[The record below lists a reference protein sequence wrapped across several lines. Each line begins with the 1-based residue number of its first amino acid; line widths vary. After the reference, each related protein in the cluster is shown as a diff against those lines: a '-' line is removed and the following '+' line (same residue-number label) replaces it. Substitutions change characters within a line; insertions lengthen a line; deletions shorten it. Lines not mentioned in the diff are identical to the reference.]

1 MQELLYI
8 PVRAQNQHRLPLP
21 EAVVAA
27 WNGNEFLSPLG
38 GQDVDIVPPQMGR
51 LVGEVTSVT
60 FMGVHYEI
68 TLEDA
73 DGMEW
78 TVHTTDAVGVGET
91 VGIYL
96 DPDAIHVMKRSDEPL
111 AAEQEEQYLADQ
123 EEDNE

>member
-1 MQELLYI
+1 MV
-8 PVRAQNQHRLPLP
+8 VRP
-21 EAVVAA
+21 E
-27 WNGNEFLSPLG
+27 
-38 GQDVDIVPPQMGR
+38 DIDIVPVDKGM
-51 LVGEVTSVT
+51 LTCTVKNII